1 MFEKMLLSGYT
12 EDKDGNAIAGAIV
25 EVKDAQFQ
33 TIYQAQ
39 SDIQGYYS
47 IELPAGKYPFLTAVR
62 DYGVDYLEYWCQ
74 NINLTQDMS
83 LDIRFDSLEIYG
95 LHAFEVKGAYP
106 SLMVYFR
113 PMSLEKYK
121 KGEPDIC
128 PEINSIR
135 AFIDGKAVSVLVE
148 NKVRE
153 YIGEDCLSAFL
164 IQIAL
169 PSDVWAWNRLD
180 VEVRDNS
187 NAFGTATIFSC

>member
-1 MFEKMLLSGYT
+1 MLLSGYT
-12 EDKDGNAIAGAIV
+12 KDKDGNAIAGAVV

-121 KGEPDIC
+121 KGEPDIS

-135 AFIDGKAVSVLVE
+135 AFIDGKAVSVLME

-153 YIGEDCLSAFL
+153 YIGEDCMSAFL

-169 PSDVWAWNRLD
+169 PADDRAWNRLD